1 MKPNVSFRL
10 ATAFSLLLS
19 SSMLLSSHSLFAHSA
34 ADAKAGGLRELMA
47 QSAAV
52 AYGKVVDIEYRNSEP
67 TKEEPQGVPHTFV
80 TYEIAKVFRGY
91 LPEKITLRIPGGANG
106 NGGAY
111 SVTSAPTFARGE
123 ADVLFIP
130 GGEAGDCQL
139 VNCVEGRFRVV
150 EDRIYSGFGVPLF
163 AAEKT
168 LEFGGKPHFELNT
181 MELPR
186 PSFDNVIKQTE
197 IVRWLE
203 ANKVDAN
210 GLADLRKKYDLE
222 SPPFYHIAMRADGP
236 SKVDDYSG
244 DPEASVMNLYPAPMI
259 TNDFFALI
267 ERFNVELG
275 QSDQKVI
282 FSNPKLAFTIKPPV
296 VTVMKETATI
306 SPRPSSEE
314 INFQNQPED
323 SVRAN
328 TSATSALKINSLTV
342 K

>member
-1 MKPNVSFRL
+1 MKPNSSFRL
-10 ATAFSLLLS
+10 ATALSMLLS
-19 SSMLLSSHSLFAHSA
+19 SSLLFSSHSLFAHGA
-34 ADAKAGGLRELMA
+34 ADAEEGGLRDLVA

-67 TKEEPQGVPHTFV
+67 TREEPRGVPHTFV

-91 LPEKITLRIPGGANG
+91 LPSQITLRIPGGADG

-111 SVTSAPTFARGE
+111 SVTTAPTFARGE

-150 EDRIYSGFGVPLF
+150 EDRIYSGFGVPLV
-163 AAEKT
+163 AAEKA
-168 LEFGGKPHFELNT
+168 LEFGGKPRFDLNT

-186 PSFDNVIKQTE
+186 PGFDNVIKRVE
-197 IVRWLE
+197 IMRWLE

-210 GLADLRKKYDLE
+210 GLADLRKRYELE
-222 SPPFYHIAMRADGP
+222 APPFYHIAMRTAGA
-236 SKVDDYSG
+236 SRADDYSG
-244 DPEASVMNLYPAPMI
+244 DLEASVMNLYPAPII

-267 ERFNVELG
+267 EHFNAELG
-275 QSDQKVI
+275 QPDQKII
-282 FSNPKLAFTIKPPV
+282 FANAKLAFAIQPPV
-296 VTVMKETATI
+296 TTVMKETAVI
-306 SPRPSSEE
+306 SPRPSAEE
-314 INFQNQPED
+314 INFRNQPED
-323 SVRAN
+323 SVRA
-328 TSATSALKINSLTV
+328 TTTGVLKINPLTV

>member
-1 MKPNVSFRL
+1 MKSTISFRL

-19 SSMLLSSHSLFAHSA
+19 SSILLSSHTLFAHSA
-34 ADAKAGGLRELMA
+34 ADAEEGGLRALMA

-67 TKEEPQGVPHTFV
+67 TREEPRGVPHTFV

-91 LPEKITLRIPGGANG
+91 LPPRITLRIPGGADG
-106 NGGAY
+106 KGDAY
-111 SVTSAPTFARGE
+111 SVTTAPTFARGE

-130 GGEAGDCQL
+130 GGEAADCQL

-168 LEFGGKPHFELNT
+168 LQFGGKPRFDLNT

-186 PSFDNVIKQTE
+186 PGFDNVIKQTE

-203 ANKVDAN
+203 ANKLDAN
-210 GLADLRKKYDLE
+210 GLADLRKKYELE
-222 SPPFYHIAMRADGP
+222 SPPFYKIAMRTDGA
-236 SKVDDYSG
+236 SRADDYTG
-244 DPEASVMNLYPAPMI
+244 DLEASVMNLYPAPMI

-267 ERFNVELG
+267 EHFNAELG
-275 QSDQKVI
+275 QPDQKVI
-282 FSNPKLAFTIKPPV
+282 FASPKIAFAIKPPAT
-296 VTVMKETATI
+296 TVMRKTAAL
-306 SPRPSSEE
+306 SSRPSAEE
-314 INFQNQPED
+314 MNFKSQPED
-323 SVRAN
+323 SVRD
-328 TSATSALKINSLTV
+328 TTGVLKINPLTV

>member
-1 MKPNVSFRL
+1 MKPNISSRL

-19 SSMLLSSHSLFAHSA
+19 SSMLLSSHTLLAHSA
-34 ADAKAGGLRELMA
+34 ADAEEGGLRELMTK
-47 QSAAV
+47 SAAV

-67 TKEEPQGVPHTFV
+67 TREEPRGVPHTFV

-91 LPEKITLRIPGGANG
+91 LPSRITLRIPGGADG
-106 NGGAY
+106 KGGAY
-111 SVTSAPTFARGE
+111 SVTTAPTFARGE

-168 LEFGGKPHFELNT
+168 LAFGGKPRFDLNT

-186 PSFDNVIKQTE
+186 PGFDNVIKQPE

-203 ANKVDAN
+203 ANKIDAN
-210 GLADLRKKYDLE
+210 GLADLRKKYELE
-222 SPPFYHIAMRADGP
+222 SPLFYKIAMRTDGA
-236 SKVDDYSG
+236 SKTDDYTG
-244 DPEASVMNLYPAPMI
+244 DLEASVMNLYPAPMI
-259 TNDFFALI
+259 TNEFFALI
-267 ERFNVELG
+267 EHFNAELG
-275 QSDQKVI
+275 QPDQKVI
-282 FSNPKLAFTIKPPV
+282 FASPKLTFAIKPPV
-296 VTVMKETATI
+296 TTVITETAAL
-306 SPRPSSEE
+306 SPRPSAEE
-314 INFQNQPED
+314 INFKSQPED
-323 SVRAN
+323 SVRA
-328 TSATSALKINSLTV
+328 TTGVLKITPLTV